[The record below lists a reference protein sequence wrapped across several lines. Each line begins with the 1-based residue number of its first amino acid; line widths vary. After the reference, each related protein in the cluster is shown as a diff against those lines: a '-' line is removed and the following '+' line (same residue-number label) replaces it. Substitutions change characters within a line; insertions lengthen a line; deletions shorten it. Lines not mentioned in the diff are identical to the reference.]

1 MGHTLRNDMK
11 DELNEQSKIVDAI
24 APGMQKRAVTGSKVI
39 LTLLK
44 KKATKK
50 KHCSGGRS
58 VCSGEAGDSQ
68 RTFSV
73 RVSFGS
79 HRLHLSALWH
89 SYSYFS
95 VTAK

>member
-1 MGHTLRNDMK
+1 
-11 DELNEQSKIVDAI
+11 
-24 APGMQKRAVTGSKVI
+24 MQKRAVTGSKVI

-44 KKATKK
+44 KKSNEEETL
-50 KHCSGGRS
+50 CSGGRS

>member
-1 MGHTLRNDMK
+1 
-11 DELNEQSKIVDAI
+11 
-24 APGMQKRAVTGSKVI
+24 MQKRAVTGSKVI

-44 KKATKK
+44 KKQRRRN
-50 KHCSGGRS
+50 CSGGRS

-89 SYSYFS
+89 GYSYFS

>member
-1 MGHTLRNDMK
+1 
-11 DELNEQSKIVDAI
+11 
-24 APGMQKRAVTGSKVI
+24 MQKRAVTGSKVI

-44 KKATKK
+44 KATKK
-50 KHCSGGRS
+50 KHWSGGRS
-58 VCSGEAGDSQ
+58 VCSGEAGDSP

-79 HRLHLSALWH
+79 HRRHLSALWH

>member
-1 MGHTLRNDMK
+1 
-11 DELNEQSKIVDAI
+11 
-24 APGMQKRAVTGSKVI
+24 MQKRAVTGSKVI

-44 KKATKK
+44 KSNEEETLW
-50 KHCSGGRS
+50 SGGRS
-58 VCSGEAGDSQ
+58 VCSGEAGDSP

>member
-1 MGHTLRNDMK
+1 
-11 DELNEQSKIVDAI
+11 
-24 APGMQKRAVTGSKVI
+24 MQKRAVTGSKVI

-44 KKATKK
+44 KKQRRRNT
-50 KHCSGGRS
+50 SGGRS

>member
-1 MGHTLRNDMK
+1 
-11 DELNEQSKIVDAI
+11 
-24 APGMQKRAVTGSKVI
+24 MQKRAVTGSKVI
-39 LTLLK
+39 LTLLRK
-44 KKATKK
+44 KQRRRNTVREE
-50 KHCSGGRS
+50 G